1 MNGMKIVTV
10 QFNYSWFMDF
20 ALLRDVYKESCLIH
34 MPNVKFED
42 IRIEPPDR
50 VPGKPWNF
58 GYNTVKLRI
67 WRDVLRE
74 ATEPIIFSDCDMM
87 ALRSAEHAFDIDF
100 DVAITNRTITHRI
113 PMNGGIVM
121 ARPTKAAIEF
131 FNLWYSINKEMLK
144 DNKLHQKWRQKYA
157 GMNQSAYGCLYNDY
171 YLQNKLKL
179 KLHEYKTREWNAV
192 DCDWQHVDNKTVF
205 VHYKSGLRRLVLMSQ
220 PVQHRYAIV
229 MKAWYDMRNRVME
242 KRGEQ
247 PKQIEVLKKTG
258 KINKAMPITMRQVKM
273 KPGMRYIKCMG
284 GREIKEVPK

>member
-1 MNGMKIVTV
+1 MKIVTV
-10 QFNYSWFMDF
+10 QFNYSDFYDF
-20 ALLRDVYKESCLIH
+20 ALLRDVFKESCAVH
-34 MPNVKFED
+34 MPAVTFED
-42 IRIEPPDR
+42 IHIDPPKPM
-50 VPGKPWNF
+50 PGRPRNF
-58 GYNTVKLRI
+58 KYNTTKLKI
-67 WRDVLRE
+67 WRDIMEE
-74 ATEPIIFSDCDMM
+74 ATEPIIFADCDMM
-87 ALRSAEHAFDIDF
+87 AMRSAEHAFDIDF
-100 DVAITNRTITHRI
+100 DVAFTQRTRVHRI

-121 ARPTKAAIEF
+121 ARPTEPAKEF
-131 FNLWYSINKEMLK
+131 FRKWYEINNKMLQDPK
-144 DNKLHQKWRQKYA
+144 FHQAWRGRYA
-157 GMNQSAYGCLYNDY
+157 GMNQSAFGYVYEELVKRG
-171 YLQNKLKL
+171 KLKM

-205 VHYKSGLRRLVLMSQ
+205 VHYKSGLRRLVLMSK
-220 PVQHRYAIV
+220 PVQHNYGVV